1 MSEEKQRRIDAV
13 AGKGAWGA
21 VFCWTGIYLLRLL
34 IGLAAAAVIV
44 GIFLTSRLSYA
55 TPSAAAWS
63 PFVGLLMLALVIA
76 MVSFLPLW
84 RGLEKV
90 NIRGFANTVAA
101 TGKLLV
107 PAILLQLFVPL
118 RGEIDLGIAN
128 FFVAVGVC
136 YLVTLAQDFD
146 RRSQFVALLIAGGQA
161 IFLCLASMILDP
173 DAPIDR
179 WQVKTAVWLGA
190 VPPVVLMVILFFR
203 CSGIRQENRRI
214 AVDPLIDAG
223 QEAPVIGTKTGELP
237 LTELMAPAPAPNA
250 EGGYFYVGP
259 DNEPVGPISWAVL
272 LQLRRSGT
280 IADET
285 FVAREG
291 ESDWGPLKHR
301 LAELESSAT

>member
-1 MSEEKQRRIDAV
+1 MSEEKQRRDDV
-13 AGKGAWGA
+13 GAGKGAWVA

-55 TPSAAAWS
+55 ATSSAAWS

-76 MVSFLPLW
+76 TVTFLPLW

-118 RGEIDLGIAN
+118 RGEIGLGIVN

-146 RRSQFVALLIAGGQA
+146 RRSQFVSLLIAGGQA
-161 IFLCLASMILDP
+161 IFMCLASMILAP

-190 VPPVVLMVILFFR
+190 VPPVVLMVILYKRSHQF
-203 CSGIRQENRRI
+203 
-214 AVDPLIDAG
+214 
-223 QEAPVIGTKTGELP
+223 LP
-237 LTELMAPAPAPNA
+237 GSSPEKLVPAIK
-250 EGGYFYVGP
+250 EGG
-259 DNEPVGPISWAVL
+259 
-272 LQLRRSGT
+272 R
-280 IADET
+280 
-285 FVAREG
+285 
-291 ESDWGPLKHR
+291 
-301 LAELESSAT
+301 

>member
-1 MSEEKQRRIDAV
+1 L
-13 AGKGAWGA
+13 
-21 VFCWTGIYLLRLL
+21 F
-34 IGLAAAAVIV
+34 
-44 GIFLTSRLSYA
+44 SRLH
-55 TPSAAAWS
+55 WS
-63 PFVGLLMLALVIA
+63 PSSRCGE
-76 MVSFLPLW
+76 
-84 RGLEKV
+84 GLEKV

-118 RGEIDLGIAN
+118 RGEIGLGIVN
-128 FFVAVGVC
+128 FVVAVGVC

-161 IFLCLASMILDP
+161 ISMCLASMILDP

-190 VPPVVLMVILFFR
+190 VPPVVLMVILFKR
-203 CSGIRQENRRI
+203 SRQVLSGGSPEGYVAPKGGHMISKGVP
-214 AVDPLIDAG
+214 VD
-223 QEAPVIGTKTGELP
+223 
-237 LTELMAPAPAPNA
+237 PAPAPNA

-291 ESDWGPLKHR
+291 ESDWGPLKPR
-301 LAELESSAT
+301 LAELESPAT